1 MQRGSRQDEQI
12 KQLIVELRDFGW
24 ILPGIVVDQFE
35 YLLPLLRRGPGLEHL
50 REHVIESADCVKV
63 TDTPPVAVDFRA
75 DYLFVLRLGIG
86 QPFQKIAELVDAVD
100 GPSYRRRQAMRL
112 IVASDHCSPQRAPSA
127 RRDFRR
133 RSWRTSRGWAA
144 CRCADAAPD
153 SSSRR
158 QRHRRGRI

>member
-63 TDTPPVAVDFRA
+63 TDAPPVAVDFRA
-75 DYLFVLRLGIG
+75 DCLFVLRLGIG
-86 QPFQKIAELVDAVD
+86 QPFQKIAEFIDAFGRRQVNLVVD
-100 GPSYRRRQAMRL
+100 GVRRC
-112 IVASDHCSPQRAPSA
+112 I
-127 RRDFRR
+127 
-133 RSWRTSRGWAA
+133 
-144 CRCADAAPD
+144 
-153 SSSRR
+153 
-158 QRHRRGRI
+158 

>member
-63 TDTPPVAVDFRA
+63 TDAPPVAVDFRA

-86 QPFQKIAELVDAVD
+86 QPFQKIAELVDAFGGREMDPVID
-100 GPSYRRRQAMRL
+100 GIR
-112 IVASDHCSPQRAPSA
+112 
-127 RRDFRR
+127 
-133 RSWRTSRGWAA
+133 
-144 CRCADAAPD
+144 RCA
-153 SSSRR
+153 
-158 QRHRRGRI
+158 